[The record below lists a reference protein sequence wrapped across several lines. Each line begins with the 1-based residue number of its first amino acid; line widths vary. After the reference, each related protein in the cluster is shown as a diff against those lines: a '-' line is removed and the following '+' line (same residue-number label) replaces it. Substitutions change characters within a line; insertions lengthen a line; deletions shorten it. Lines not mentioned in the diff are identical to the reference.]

1 MNGDYAL
8 DTSIV
13 IKIFAQDKDVLKK
26 IEQCGELCI
35 SSTVIGELY
44 YGAYNSTKFEKNV
57 KRIEEL
63 IETVNVL
70 DSNIV
75 TAKHYGLIKKDLKIQ
90 GTPIPEN
97 DIWIAAMAIQFDL
110 KLAGRDDH
118 FKYIESLKYEEW

>member
-13 IKIFAQDKDVLKK
+13 IKIFGEDKEVLKK
-26 IEQCGELCI
+26 VEQCREI
-35 SSTVIGELY
+35 YIPSTVIGELY
-44 YGAYNSTKFEKNV
+44 YGAFNSTKVQKNV
-57 KRIEEL
+57 QRIEEL
-63 IETVNVL
+63 IETTPIL

-75 TAKHYGLIKKDLKIQ
+75 TAKQYGLIKKDLKIQ

-97 DIWIAAMAIQFDL
+97 DIWIAAIANQFDL

-118 FKYIESLKYEEW
+118 FKNIKSLNYEEW